1 MSFAVS
7 EAANLAIHAV
17 TYLAARHRSEPV
29 STAQVAQYY
38 GVSEAHLSKVFQRL
52 TKAGF
57 VKSIRGPRGGFVL
70 ADDPAAITLKQV
82 YESIDGPLSR
92 RSHCLLGK
100 QSCGLKTCIFG
111 DLMHNIHRQVDDHL
125 SGTTLA
131 DLVSGTRM
139 VNQR

>member
-1 MSFAVS
+1 LSFTVS

-17 TYLAARHRSEPV
+17 TYLAAQNRSEPV
-29 STAQVAQYY
+29 STAQVAKHF

-70 ADDPAAITLKQV
+70 ADDPAAITLKQI

-92 RSHCLLGK
+92 GGHCLLGRR
-100 QSCGLKTCIFG
+100 SCDLKRCIFG
-111 DLMHNIHRQVDDHL
+111 DLMNNIHQQVDEHL
-125 SGTTLA
+125 SRTTLA
-131 DLVSGTRM
+131 DLISGTHPA
-139 VNQR
+139 NH